1 MAAFIASQRE
11 QHGVPQ
17 AVSCRA
23 LGVSQAWFYKW
34 KGGELPPRAARR
46 QRLKAEVARLFAA
59 REGKDGAPRI
69 TAALRDA
76 GWRVSENTVAG
87 LMREQGL
94 AARPGR
100 KGRKH
105 TTRQGKGRWRAPDL
119 VKRDFPAAGINRK
132 WYGDGTEFPTG
143 EGKLYLDSV
152 LDMGSRRIL
161 GHALGEHH
169 DADLAYGALAM
180 AAAVR
185 GGRTAG
191 VIFHSDQGSEYTA
204 ARFRSACGWVG
215 RPPVDRP
222 ARLGAGQRG
231 HRVLAL
237 HAGMGVAV
245 PAQVR
250 DQGRGAGRARRVDR
264 GLQPRTQAL
273 GAGNAQPGGLRAVP
287 GGKGRRV
294 SAAGPLRGPGKGGGC
309 AAAGLL
315 APAKGTGPPL
325 RPKGAPHRP
334 AGDVPCGPPLTPETT
349 AAPGTGKAG
358 RPRACPARARAQ
370 EGQPC

>member
-132 WYGDGTEFPTG
+132 WYGDGTEIPTG

-204 ARFRSACGWVG
+204 ARFRSACGRLGVRQSMG
-215 RPPVDRP
+215 RPGSALDNAVIESWHSTLEWELRSLRKFATRAEARAAIAAWIEDYNHERRHSALGMRSPVDYERS
-222 ARLGAGQRG
+222 LAGK
-231 HRVLAL
+231 
-237 HAGMGVAV
+237 
-245 PAQVR
+245 
-250 DQGRGAGRARRVDR
+250 D
-264 GLQPRTQAL
+264 
-273 GAGNAQPGGLRAVP
+273 
-287 GGKGRRV
+287 
-294 SAAGPLRGPGKGGGC
+294 AA
-309 AAAGLL
+309 
-315 APAKGTGPPL
+315 
-325 RPKGAPHRP
+325 
-334 AGDVPCGPPLTPETT
+334 
-349 AAPGTGKAG
+349 
-358 RPRACPARARAQ
+358 
-370 EGQPC
+370 

>member
-34 KGGELPPRAARR
+34 EGGELPPRAARR

-59 REGKDGAPRI
+59 REGKDGAPRV

-76 GWRVSENTVAG
+76 GWRVSENTVAA

-132 WYGDGTEFPTG
+132 WYGDGTEIPTG

-204 ARFRSACGWVG
+204 ARYRSACGRLGVRQSMGLPGSALDNAVIESWHSTLEWELRSLRKFATRAEARAAIAAWIEDYNHERRHSALG
-215 RPPVDRP
+215 MRSPVDYERS
-222 ARLGAGQRG
+222 LAGK
-231 HRVLAL
+231 
-237 HAGMGVAV
+237 
-245 PAQVR
+245 
-250 DQGRGAGRARRVDR
+250 D
-264 GLQPRTQAL
+264 
-273 GAGNAQPGGLRAVP
+273 
-287 GGKGRRV
+287 
-294 SAAGPLRGPGKGGGC
+294 AA
-309 AAAGLL
+309 
-315 APAKGTGPPL
+315 
-325 RPKGAPHRP
+325 
-334 AGDVPCGPPLTPETT
+334 
-349 AAPGTGKAG
+349 
-358 RPRACPARARAQ
+358 
-370 EGQPC
+370 

>member
-1 MAAFIASQRE
+1 VAAFIASQRE

-34 KGGELPPRAARR
+34 KDGELPPRAARR

-69 TAALRDA
+69 TAALREA

-132 WYGDGTEFPTG
+132 WYGDGTEIPTG

-204 ARFRSACGWVG
+204 ARFRSACGRLGVRQSMG
-215 RPPVDRP
+215 RPGSALDNAVIESWHSTLEWELRSLRKFATRAGARAAIAAWIEDYNHERRHSALGMRSPVDYERS
-222 ARLGAGQRG
+222 LAGK
-231 HRVLAL
+231 
-237 HAGMGVAV
+237 
-245 PAQVR
+245 
-250 DQGRGAGRARRVDR
+250 D
-264 GLQPRTQAL
+264 
-273 GAGNAQPGGLRAVP
+273 
-287 GGKGRRV
+287 
-294 SAAGPLRGPGKGGGC
+294 AA
-309 AAAGLL
+309 
-315 APAKGTGPPL
+315 
-325 RPKGAPHRP
+325 
-334 AGDVPCGPPLTPETT
+334 
-349 AAPGTGKAG
+349 
-358 RPRACPARARAQ
+358 
-370 EGQPC
+370 